1 MIRIGSL
8 LSLSLFVYP
17 MLAQTPAPAVQR
29 VLGAVQSVDVAA
41 KTLKIKSDA
50 GDSYA
55 ISLTGTAKVQKIAP
69 GSKDPEPLTFDEI
82 AVGDRAVAYGAVSA
96 ENKTVGAN
104 RLVVMTKGDLAKKT
118 EGEHQDW
125 ARRGSS
131 GTVVTPKPASNE
143 VVISVKSMMGAAKD
157 LTVEVTPKTAIRQYA
172 PDSVRFADAKTAK
185 ISDMTKDDQIR
196 VRGDKTP
203 DGDKVLAEEIV
214 FGTFQLSAGTVTV
227 VSANE
232 IKIKDL
238 KSKKL
243 VTVHVTEDSN
253 LRKMP
258 EQMARM
264 MAARNN
270 GEAPAGGG
278 NMRPAGGGPPGGG
291 APGGGAAGRQGGGGG
306 FGGPGGPGGRGGS
319 GGGGGDMMDR
329 MPKFQLADLK
339 NGDAVM
345 ILHTKGAK
353 ADELTAITMLSGV
366 EPILTAPAGRDPMA
380 GMGSMMGE
388 MGGMGGGA
396 GVP

>member
-243 VTVHVTEDSN
+243 VSVHVTEDSN

-270 GEAPAGGG
+270 GETSAGGG

-388 MGGMGGGA
+388 MGGMGGGNQ
-396 GVP
+396 

>member
-291 APGGGAAGRQGGGGG
+291 APGGGTAGRQGGGGG

-388 MGGMGGGA
+388 MGGMGGGNQ
-396 GVP
+396 

>member
-388 MGGMGGGA
+388 MGGMGGGNQ
-396 GVP
+396 